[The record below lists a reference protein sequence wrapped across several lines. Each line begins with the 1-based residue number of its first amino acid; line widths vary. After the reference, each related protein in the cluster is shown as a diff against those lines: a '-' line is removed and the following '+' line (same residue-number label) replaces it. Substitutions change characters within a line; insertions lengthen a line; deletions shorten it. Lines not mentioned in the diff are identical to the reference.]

1 MPTDYLAGP
10 TISSSGEKQSSESP
24 IHATQTGKARLD
36 LGVSAGRH
44 KPKCRCFNN
53 FRLPNTVCAQ
63 LPPIPQGPGKVE
75 LHSSAAVPTP
85 RRALSTFVTR

>member
-10 TISSSGEKQSSESP
+10 TISSSGEKQSNESP

-53 FRLPNTVCAQ
+53 FGHLTWCAR
-63 LPPIPQGPGKVE
+63 
-75 LHSSAAVPTP
+75 SYSAVW
-85 RRALSTFVTR
+85 